1 MYAMY
6 DGDTEPIDIVCRH
19 INKKLE
25 PFRVGAITII
35 IDAGFDGYIV
45 VLPEVFPEE
54 EFIFVLGQN
63 VYTTDPFMILNE
75 LGIQAGLYFRN
86 LEVPTLTD
94 NIILGYN

>member
-6 DGDTEPIDIVCRH
+6 DRDTEPTDIVCRH

-25 PFRVGAITII
+25 PFRVGAITIV

-45 VLPEVFPEE
+45 WLEVFPEE

-63 VYTTDPFMILNE
+63 VYTTDLFMILNE

>member
-6 DGDTEPIDIVCRH
+6 DRDTEPIDIVCRQ

-35 IDAGFDGYIV
+35 IDGGFDGYIV
-45 VLPEVFPEE
+45 WLEVFPEE
-54 EFIFVLGQN
+54 EFVFVLGQN

-86 LEVPTLTD
+86 LPVPTLTD

>member
-45 VLPEVFPEE
+45 VLPEVF
-54 EFIFVLGQN
+54 QK
-63 VYTTDPFMILNE
+63 
-75 LGIQAGLYFRN
+75 RN
-86 LEVPTLTD
+86 SYLFSGRTSTPQ
-94 NIILGYN
+94 IHS

>member
-6 DGDTEPIDIVCRH
+6 DGYTEPIDIVCRH

-25 PFRVGAITII
+25 PFRVGAITIVT
-35 IDAGFDGYIV
+35 DGGFDGYIV
-45 VLPEVFPEE
+45 WLEVFPEE
-54 EFIFVLGQN
+54 EFVFVLGQN
-63 VYTTDPFMILNE
+63 VYTTDPFMIFNE

-94 NIILGYN
+94 NIVLGYN